1 MAVFIIGC
9 EIAFW
14 VFVLAGLVS
23 RYMLRSPKLGAFLLF
38 CTPAIDLVLLA
49 ATVIHLRG
57 GAEASF
63 IHGLAAIYIGSS
75 IAYGHSMIR
84 WADVRFA
91 HRFAGGPAPQKKAK
105 IGEEH
110 ARNERLGWFRHLVA
124 WAIGC
129 AVLYGMIVLV
139 NERAQTVGLKQV
151 FEWWT
156 VVLGIDFVIS
166 FSYTIWPRKAKA
178 THEKAG

>member
-9 EIAFW
+9 EMAFW
-14 VFVLAGLVS
+14 VFVLAGLIS
-23 RYMLRSPKLGAFLLF
+23 RYMLRAPKLGAFLLY
-38 CTPAIDLVLLA
+38 CTPVIDLVLLA

-63 IHGLAAIYIGSS
+63 VHGLAAIYIGCS

-84 WADVRFA
+84 WADVQFA
-91 HRFAGGPAPQKKAK
+91 HRFAGGLAPQKKAK
-105 IGEEH
+105 TGEEH
-110 ARNERLGWFRHLVA
+110 ARNERLGWLRHLAA

-129 AVLYGMIVLV
+129 AVLYGMIIMV
-139 NERAQTVGLKQV
+139 NEPPQTVALRQV
-151 FEWWT
+151 MEWWT
-156 VVLGIDFVIS
+156 WVLGIDFMIS

-178 THEKAG
+178 ANEKAS